1 MQDADTSA
9 AADSG
14 TSFDAAFSSQ
24 PAPAPTPEPAG
35 GDDGHQPR
43 DEHGRFAAKAQ
54 AEADAAAEAGKDAGD
69 DREGGQ
75 IPSWRLREIR
85 EERDALKAER
95 DRVAAEKAE
104 YEREL
109 AVYRRQQRLQREAE
123 QAPQRPDPIQDPDA
137 YADFVESTIVGQR
150 VQSVEQVIQ
159 DRFVNMTFEAQADV
173 LGKDVFDP
181 MVEAFIATAGVGGSR
196 DGKLFRSVV
205 EAPNPGAALV
215 RWHKRHQAMTEVGD
229 DLDGY
234 NARLKAK
241 LKSDPEFRKEFMAE
255 LEAEA
260 RGGNP
265 ASRSDTITALPSLNR
280 APGSAGGQ
288 RPGSLGETG
297 EERFENA
304 FGRRKRA

>member
-24 PAPAPTPEPAG
+24 PAPAPSPEHAG
-35 GDDGHQPR
+35 GDGDDGGQPR
-43 DEHGRFAAKAQ
+43 DEHGRFAAKAE
-54 AEADAAAEAGKDAGD
+54 AEAEVAAETGQGQHD
-69 DREGGQ
+69 DRDEGRV
-75 IPSWRLREIR
+75 PPWRLREIR
-85 EERDALKAER
+85 EERDAIKAER
-95 DRVAAEKAE
+95 DRIAAEKAE

-109 AVYRRQQRLQREAE
+109 AVFRRQQRLQREAE

-137 YADFVESTIVGQR
+137 YADW
-150 VQSVEQVIQ
+150 VEQSIGGEVKTAQ
-159 DRFVNMTFEAQADV
+159 QLVREQFVDLTFEIAIDKH
-173 LGKDVFDP
+173 GKEAVDAAMKALEEARDP
-181 MVEAFIATAGVGGSR
+181 RVAAEVNAA
-196 DGKLFRSVV
+196 K
-205 EAPNPGAALV
+205 NPAKALMA
-215 RWHKRHQAMTEVGD
+215 WHKRHQAMTEVGD

-234 NARLKAK
+234 NARLRAK
-241 LKSDPEFRKEFMAE
+241 LKADPEFRKEFMAE
-255 LEAEA
+255 LEVEA

-265 ASRSDTITALPSLNR
+265 ASRSDTVTALPSLNR

-297 EERFENA
+297 DERFENA

>member
-1 MQDADTSA
+1 
-9 AADSG
+9 
-14 TSFDAAFSSQ
+14 
-24 PAPAPTPEPAG
+24 
-35 GDDGHQPR
+35 
-43 DEHGRFAAKAQ
+43 
-54 AEADAAAEAGKDAGD
+54 
-69 DREGGQ
+69 
-75 IPSWRLREIR
+75 
-85 EERDALKAER
+85 
-95 DRVAAEKAE
+95 
-104 YEREL
+104 
-109 AVYRRQQRLQREAE
+109 
-123 QAPQRPDPIQDPDA
+123 
-137 YADFVESTIVGQR
+137 
-150 VQSVEQVIQ
+150 
-159 DRFVNMTFEAQADV
+159 MTFEAQADV

-181 MVEAFIATAGVGGSR
+181 MVEAFIARRASAVAVTASCSDR
-196 DGKLFRSVV
+196 SSKLPTR
-205 EAPNPGAALV
+205 ARHMV

-265 ASRSDTITALPSLNR
+265 ASRSDTVTALPSLNR

>member
-24 PAPAPTPEPAG
+24 PAPAPAPEPAG
-35 GDDGHQPR
+35 GDGDDGHQPR
-43 DEHGRFAAKAQ
+43 DPVTQRFMPKSKP
-54 AEADAAAEAGKDAGD
+54 EGEGDAEAGKDAGD

-137 YADFVESTIVGQR
+137 YADWVQQSIGGEVKTAQQIVREQFV
-150 VQSVEQVIQ
+150 
-159 DRFVNMTFEAQADV
+159 DLTFELAIDKHGQEAVDAAMKA
-173 LGKDVFDP
+173 LEEARDP
-181 MVEAFIATAGVGGSR
+181 RAAAEVNAA
-196 DGKLFRSVV
+196 K
-205 EAPNPGAALV
+205 NPAKALMA
-215 RWHKRHQAMTEVGD
+215 WHKRHQAMTEVGD

-265 ASRSDTITALPSLNR
+265 ASRSDTVTALPSLNR

>member
-24 PAPAPTPEPAG
+24 PAPAPAPEPAG
-35 GDDGHQPR
+35 GDGDDGHQPR

-54 AEADAAAEAGKDAGD
+54 AEADAAAEAGDEPAPKPEPERDH
-69 DREGGQ
+69 R
-75 IPSWRLREIR
+75 IPIR
-85 EERDALKAER
+85 ELLDER
-95 DRVAAEKAE
+95 DRRQAAERRAAE
-104 YEREL
+104 YERQVQ
-109 AVYRRQQRLQREAE
+109 AWQRQQREAE

-137 YADFVESTIVGQR
+137 YADWVQQSIGGEVKTAQQLVREQFV
-150 VQSVEQVIQ
+150 
-159 DRFVNMTFEAQADV
+159 DLTFELAIDKHGQEAVDAAMKA
-173 LGKDVFDP
+173 LEEARDP
-181 MVEAFIATAGVGGSR
+181 RAAAEVNAA
-196 DGKLFRSVV
+196 K
-205 EAPNPGAALV
+205 NPAKALMA
-215 RWHKRHQAMTEVGD
+215 WHKRHQAMTEVGD

-234 NARLKAK
+234 KAKLKAT

-265 ASRSDTITALPSLNR
+265 ASRSDTVTALPSLNR